1 MSSLADVSV
10 EFAHLYLVNVD
21 EEQADVAAYLASQWL
36 KPVVEAYEDAG
47 LTVSTVVMIDDYFA
61 PPDTKIDEK
70 VQILE
75 NACKHAEMRIDHIV
89 YESACAES
97 IDRMK
102 IHLQREPH
110 RGDGSSNP
118 PPEDV
123 GSAWL
128 SNGDPPRS
136 VPSDDEIVG
145 PLARIRVP
153 TGASD
158 RQTTLAPA
166 RGHHSIHLD
175 VQLFKAQGASR
186 DRLWA
191 CPALAAWWQLIRLGM
206 LRDDQQGRP
215 QLPPRTRSRE
225 GAPPLP
231 ARRTLTL
238 LDPRFLEI
246 EHAVRAILER
256 LNLPE
261 AWRRYLRDGP
271 ALPSVHEHLDR
282 MAYMFVPGGFGP
294 MHRRS

>member
-10 EFAHLYLVNVD
+10 EFAHLYLANVD
-21 EEQADVAAYLASQWL
+21 EEQADAAACLASQWL
-36 KPVVEAYEDAG
+36 RPVVEAYEHAG

-61 PPDTKIDEK
+61 PPDTKIEEK

-75 NACKHAEMRIDHIV
+75 NACKQAEMRIDHIV

-102 IHLQREPH
+102 VHLQQEPR
-110 RGDGSSNP
+110 RGDGSSSP
-118 PPEDV
+118 SPEDV
-123 GSAWL
+123 GSVWL

-136 VPSDDEIVG
+136 QPWDDEIVG
-145 PLARIRVP
+145 PLARVRVP
-153 TGASD
+153 SGMHD
-158 RQTTLAPA
+158 QTSTLSPA

-175 VQLFKAQGASR
+175 VQLFKAKGDSR

-191 CPALAAWWQLIRLGM
+191 CPALSAWWQLIRLGM
-206 LRDDQQGRP
+206 LRDDQRGRP
-215 QLPPRTRSRE
+215 QLPPRTRSRD
-225 GAPPLP
+225 GAPSLP

-256 LNLPE
+256 LSLPE

-271 ALPSVHEHLDR
+271 ALPSMHEHLDR
-282 MAYMFVPGGFGP
+282 VAYMFVPGGFGP
-294 MHRRS
+294 VHRGS